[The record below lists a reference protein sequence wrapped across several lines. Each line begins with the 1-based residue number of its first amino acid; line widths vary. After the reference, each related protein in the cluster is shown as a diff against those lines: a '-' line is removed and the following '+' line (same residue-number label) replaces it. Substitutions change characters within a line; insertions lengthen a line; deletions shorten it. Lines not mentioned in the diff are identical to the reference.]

1 VLTPDQ
7 LEHFRNLLLQERDA
21 IQARIREREA
31 LIPARV
37 RQLDEPAD
45 LTDEA
50 AMLSQ
55 RDQAISENELDQETL
70 AQVERA
76 LRRIEE
82 GTYGISEVSGKPIP
96 LESLEAV
103 PWATTL
109 VDEAPPADD

>member
-1 VLTPDQ
+1 LTLEQ
-7 LEHFRNLLLQERDA
+7 IEHFRSLVLQERDA
-21 IQARIREREA
+21 IEERIRERDA

-37 RQLDEPAD
+37 RQPDETAD

-55 RDQAISENELDQETL
+55 RDQAIDENELDQDTL

-76 LRRIEE
+76 LRRIQE
-82 GTYGISEVSGKPIP
+82 GTYGTSEVSGQPIP
-96 LESLEAV
+96 LDRLEAV

-109 VDEAPPADD
+109 VDEEPPADD